1 MRTEPKKYI
10 KERSL
15 LDRLFNIPPNEDIKA
30 DRPVLFKDKWFSF
43 GEFFLMG
50 MDWDFVMLDCCVVS
64 FIIQVTV
71 YEPDTTLWTKLLLG
85 VLVAYTL
92 DTLLF
97 TLHGHIGSRNLAK
110 KTLVDD
116 TFLF

>member
-1 MRTEPKKYI
+1 
-10 KERSL
+10 
-15 LDRLFNIPPNEDIKA
+15 
-30 DRPVLFKDKWFSF
+30 
-43 GEFFLMG
+43 MG
-50 MDWDFVMLDCCVVS
+50 MDWDFVMLDSCICS

-71 YEPDTTLWTKLLLG
+71 YEPDSTLWTKLLLG

-92 DTLLF
+92 DQILF
-97 TLHGHIGSRNLAK
+97 FVHAHIGSRNLSK